1 MHYSLSDLEAAYQK
15 QKPQTQPLTGFKG
28 FAQPT
33 GRPRVKENTARSSD
47 LLCSVF
53 RCNNQ
58 HLVKTCWQKIIT
70 GEITKTQ
77 EIRTDTRNSSMGIPE
92 VRVTRYVL

>member
-33 GRPRVKENTARSSD
+33 GRPRIKENTARSSNR
-47 LLCSVF
+47 LCSVF

-58 HLVKTCWQKIIT
+58 HLVKTCWQ
-70 GEITKTQ
+70 
-77 EIRTDTRNSSMGIPE
+77 R
-92 VRVTRYVL
+92 